1 MNVDV
6 PATRVDASGVTHV
19 AREWD
24 TGYAAMALDSQGFTR
39 MDESCRHMCAR
50 RGGGTGVVGA
60 VDGQIIPVLH
70 WKYPTATQ
78 ADLLKLS
85 TAISVSGA
93 AIGSEMGTYNSNW
106 KLVTSVAQSGMTMGR
121 WVLQLARCGPHVA
134 DVVLRLMQMGGS
146 HGCTSHLETWVV
158 VVAVVRPIWLGA

>member
-1 MNVDV
+1 MVAACWWCQVNVDV

-121 WVLQLARCGPHVA
+121 WVFQLARCGPHVA
-134 DVVLRLMQMGGS
+134 DVV
-146 HGCTSHLETWVV
+146 V
-158 VVAVVRPIWLGA
+158 